1 VQRRLSAADVNDICA
16 TYVSG
21 TSIDELAR
29 SHGVNRTTIIKR
41 HAAMDTAIAA
51 LEKLRRSHDSSAA

>member
-29 SHGVNRTTIIKR
+29 SHGVNRTTIIT
-41 HAAMDTAIAA
+41 HLDQHSVPVAAWS
-51 LEKLRRSHDSSAA
+51 ER